1 VAQFVLV
8 HQMDERR
15 PNEYVA
21 TPIILNFDLVR
32 QIRPP
37 WKPGE
42 PGRYGYVEL
51 TLIGADQYHISLRES
66 FEELRDKLKSNHIL
80 IE

>member
-1 VAQFVLV
+1 
-8 HQMDERR
+8 MDEQPQRASHGQFEFV
-15 PNEYVA
+15 P
-21 TPIILNFDLVR
+21 TPLILNLDLVR

-51 TLIGADQYHISLRES
+51 SLIGGDQYSISIRET
-66 FEELRDKLKSNHIL
+66 FQELRDKLKSNNML